1 MVVVALVVLAIAYF
15 MLSPLFYPP
24 SVRECIGI
32 EGDHG
37 DCLNAVAIIKQD
49 KSLCDMQ
56 ELETSILIC
65 ESDVAKAMNDVTTLM
80 RHDQDFN
87 CDFNDSG
94 GCGIINDVEC
104 TRKETYLPYKDYQ
117 KILYGPG
124 ATILFSY
131 DIFTPLSSSECIER
145 FANHSAAEA
154 CADPQGQAECYRT
167 YAIIHDN
174 LGECELIKGDGYFRQ
189 LLDKCRL
196 AIAARHDNP
205 DMCRDSENCW
215 WYFAELKLVPSF
227 CDKMQNPYAII
238 DPKPKICKAAVLAQL
253 GQ

>member
-24 SVRECIGI
+24 SIRECIGI

-80 RHDQDFN
+80 RHDQDFS
-87 CDFNDSG
+87 CEFNKS
-94 GCGIINDVEC
+94 CYSSTNTIEC
-104 TRKETYLPYKDYQ
+104 TRKDYYFPYKDYQ
-117 KILYGPG
+117 KIMLPG
-124 ATILFSY
+124 GVDYYSY
-131 DIFTPLSSSECIER
+131 DSYSPLQTPECIER